1 MWRCSAAGWPRGGNE
16 RRQGEQMTQPLLQ
29 GRVLLVSA
37 GLVALGMLLAGG
49 VWGRGPPPG
58 GRGGQRPAA
67 PGAGGSAPPGPPPR
81 GAAGAPPGGGGAGG
95 AAGGG
100 GGG

>member
-37 GLVALGMLLAGG
+37 GVVGLAMLLAGG
-49 VWGRGPPPG
+49 VRVRGPPPG
-58 GRGGQRPAA
+58 GGGEPRPGQAGRGR
-67 PGAGGSAPPGPPPR
+67 GPPPR
-81 GAAGAPPGGGGAGG
+81 APRRARGGRADAARRRTPTYGEHP
-95 AAGGG
+95 
-100 GGG
+100 